1 MGCPRLL
8 HRWRGAL
15 HVGFALLCL
24 RYLHAVG
31 AENGSMIGPL
41 GLLLIA
47 AAGLGAWRPRTTLFA
62 FAVAMPLLNGLPILG
77 VTGCSP
83 SAVFAALWL
92 GWMAQ
97 QLFSSAAKDP
107 KEQAGPPAH
116 PAALL
121 ATDLLITALLLSLGA
136 QLWRHHHDAQFWTIL
151 LRHTAAGFGDPY
163 YFLHSAFIWLQG
175 LFWFRALLLT
185 WQPGTWNA
193 GLKNTGRALDRSTD
207 GNEQLR
213 CALTK
218 DDRPRS
224 RGALIAIKIR
234 LVFLSTAGLTAIFT
248 LSGYKSMLT
257 ENWVGVGFLSAYE
270 DIFSFGGFAAAV
282 LVFAVAALAKKNW
295 GNLSGQILYIA
306 GVAGLVVFSWSR
318 GIWLAAGVFLLIVAW
333 FRLPRW
339 CTMVV
344 LAMTAVAVGAI
355 NLQAKKPAWQNHA
368 YLARLVSLVRIEK
381 LADKSSGRLDLYHKA
396 FGMIRERPLLGHG
409 IGSFYIS
416 SPRYAK
422 AVDQATLKRLQEF
435 YGSSYNAPNFAHNVF
450 LQIAAEQ
457 GVVVAVLFAG
467 LVGWTLWRGVRAWQ
481 ATGGRQAPV
490 IPGDRNSEERL
501 TLLGTTLA
509 LGVYVQTNLTSNSLN
524 IYASNQFFFWFLM
537 AAVLGMTQGDGEK
550 RKLRIER

>member
-1 MGCPRLL
+1 MGFARLL
-8 HRWRGAL
+8 HLWRGAL
-15 HVGFALLCL
+15 HVAFAVFCL

-77 VTGCSP
+77 VTGGSP

-151 LRHTAAGFGDPY
+151 LRHTAAGYGNPY
-163 YFLHSAFIWLQG
+163 YFLSSAFIWLQG
-175 LFWFRALLLT
+175 LFWFRALMLKCQGKS
-185 WQPGTWNA
+185 WDA
-193 GLKNTGRALDRSTD
+193 REKNTGLPSDEATSSD
-207 GNEQLR
+207 GERNVDPFMNDGE
-213 CALTK
+213 TGSH
-218 DDRPRS
+218 RPVVAGWVRP
-224 RGALIAIKIR
+224 
-234 LVFLSTAGLTAIFT
+234 VFLSAAGFMAVFTFIEYRFRLSENWTAGFQ
-248 LSGYKSMLT
+248 SS
-257 ENWVGVGFLSAYE
+257 FE
-270 DIFSFGGFAAAV
+270 DIFSFGGLAV
-282 LVFAVAALAKKNW
+282 AVFVFAVAVLSKKNS
-295 GNLSGQILYIA
+295 GNFSWQILYTA
-306 GVAGLVVFSWSR
+306 GVTGLVVLSWSR

-339 CTMVV
+339 CTMVF
-344 LAMTAVAVGAI
+344 LAMTAVAVGVI
-355 NLQAKKPAWQNHA
+355 NLQAKKTSWQNHA
-368 YLARLVSLVRIEK
+368 YLARLVTLVRIES
-381 LADKSSGRLDLYHKA
+381 LADKGGDRLNMYHKA
-396 FGMIRERPLLGHG
+396 IGMIRERPLLGHG
-409 IGSFYIS
+409 IGSFYLS

-422 AVDQATLKRLQEF
+422 ANDP
-435 YGSSYNAPNFAHNVF
+435 YAPDTNFAHNVF

-457 GVVVAVLFAG
+457 GVVVAALFAG
-467 LVGWTLWRGVRAWQ
+467 LIGWTLWRGVRAWQ
-481 ATGGRQAPV
+481 ATGGRKAAI

-537 AAVLGMTQGDGEK
+537 AAVLSMTQGDVEK
-550 RKLRIER
+550 RKLSVES